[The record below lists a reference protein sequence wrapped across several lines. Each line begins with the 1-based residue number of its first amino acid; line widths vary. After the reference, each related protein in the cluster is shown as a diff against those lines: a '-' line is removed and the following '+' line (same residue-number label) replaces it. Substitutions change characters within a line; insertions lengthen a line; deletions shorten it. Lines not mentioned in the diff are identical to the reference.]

1 MKPKDGLSAP
11 FAPENAIEGD
21 QPNPE
26 PGRPN
31 SVKLVVAATFTAEPL
46 RQPLEF
52 WAGTL
57 DVPVSIVFAPY
68 AQLMQQLL
76 EERSLLSR
84 NHKGLNVI
92 LLRSEDWLR
101 NLDSTASEQLKSSLI
116 QTGTQEFTAALESF
130 SLRNGATL
138 LLFLCPPAN
147 SANVDW
153 ISDSDGHIARKCS
166 DLPNVYCFTH
176 SELVALYPMTGCYD
190 PNADRLGHVPYMDEY
205 FYALATR
212 IARSMAMFYKP
223 PRKVIAVDCDNTLW
237 HGICGE
243 DGAAGIQLTP
253 SHLRLQAL
261 LRNQYD
267 QGMLLCLCSK
277 NNSGDVDAV
286 FASRSD
292 MSLAPSH
299 FITSRVNWL
308 PKSANLRSLA
318 QELDLSLDSFIFI
331 DDDPFECAEV
341 KTNCPSVLTLQFPRD
356 PAEVPRFL
364 EHNWAFDRIR
374 IKSSAKP
381 RSEQY
386 RANQQ
391 RKAALEEAPSIQEFL
406 SSLNLVVSIK
416 SAVSSE
422 LGRVAELLARTNQF
436 NLTTIRRSLSEVA
449 ALIRENAFTVLVVHA
464 ADRFGDYG
472 LVGTLFLRDHGT
484 SLEVDTFILS
494 CRALGRGVEYR
505 ITNELARMAQET
517 NKETIRFP
525 FRPTARNRPAARFLT
540 DAFGPFRHSLAT
552 DAAESGEAIFI
563 VPTQHAA
570 RLTANYLL
578 EDSSDDTEKS
588 DTEERP
594 NEKADGAPRWY
605 GEAYRLCHLPDLLRE
620 ARRSVTPSPMEP
632 WLSASPTSA
641 TEAMALE
648 IMREVT
654 CFNEIGLHQDL
665 FALGVDSVQ
674 AVRVIARLSAAL
686 NVDLPLTAIFE
697 NPTIASLSAEVD
709 KHRSSA
715 TEFDSLRSDNLAGD
729 ISAHISTL
737 SGDEVLAR
745 LAELEQEV
753 ARERPTNSV
762 DLD

>member
-1 MKPKDGLSAP
+1 MQPKDGLSAP
-11 FAPENAIEGD
+11 FAPEIPIEVD
-21 QPNPE
+21 RPYPE
-26 PGRPN
+26 TGRPT
-31 SVKLVVAATFTAEPL
+31 SVKLIVAATFTAEPL
-46 RQPLEF
+46 RQPLDF

-57 DVPVSIVFAPY
+57 NIPVSIVFAPY

-76 EERSLLSR
+76 EERSLLSS

-92 LLRSEDWLR
+92 LLRPEDWLR
-101 NLDSTASEQLKSSLI
+101 DLDSTVSEHLKSSLI
-116 QTGTQEFTAALESF
+116 RTSTQEFTAALESF
-130 SLRNGATL
+130 SLRNSAML

-147 SANVDW
+147 SANADW
-153 ISDSDGHIARKCS
+153 KSDSDRYIAKKCS
-166 DLPNVYCFTH
+166 DLPNVHCFTH
-176 SELVALYPMTGCYD
+176 ADLVALYPVADCHD
-190 PNADRLGHVPYMDEY
+190 RRADRLGHVPYTDEY
-205 FYALATR
+205 FCALATR
-212 IARSMAMFYKP
+212 IARWMAMSYKP

-243 DGAAGIQLTP
+243 VGAVGIELTS
-253 SHLRLQAL
+253 SHLRLQDL

-292 MSLAPSH
+292 MTLTPSH
-299 FITSRVNWL
+299 FIASRVNWL

-318 QELDLSLDSFIFI
+318 QELDLSLDSFMFI

-341 KTNCPSVLTLQFPRD
+341 KTNCPSVLALQFPRD

-364 EHNWAFDRIR
+364 EHNWAFDRNR
-374 IKSSAKP
+374 VNGSAKP

-391 RKAALEEAPSIQEFL
+391 RKAALETAPSIQEFL
-406 SSLNLVVSIK
+406 SSLNLVVSVK
-416 SAVSSE
+416 PAAASE

-436 NLTTIRRSLSEVA
+436 NLTTIRRSLSEVT
-449 ALIRENAFTVLVVHA
+449 ALFRENTFIVLVVHA

-472 LVGTLFLRDHGT
+472 LVGTLFLRAGDT

-505 ITNELARMAQET
+505 VTNELARMAQEA
-517 NKETIRFP
+517 NKETISFP
-525 FRPTARNRPAARFLT
+525 FRPTSRNRPAGRFLMDAFGQFKHSLLT
-540 DAFGPFRHSLAT
+540 DAP
-552 DAAESGEAIFI
+552 DSGEAIFI

-570 RLTANYLL
+570 QLTANYLL
-578 EDSSDDTEKS
+578 EGSTDETDKS
-588 DTEERP
+588 NTEERP
-594 NEKADGAPRWY
+594 TQNSGRAVGWY
-605 GEAYRLCHLPDLLRE
+605 EDSYRLSHIPDLLRE
-620 ARRSVTPSPMEP
+620 VRRSLSPSPIQTQ
-632 WLSASPTSA
+632 LSASPTSA

-648 IMREVT
+648 IVREVASLT
-654 CFNEIGLHQDL
+654 EVGLHQDL

-674 AVRVIARLSAAL
+674 AVRVISRISAAL

-697 NPTIASLSAEVD
+697 NPTIASLSSEVD
-709 KHRSSA
+709 KHRPSA
-715 TEFDSLRSDNLAGD
+715 TKFDSLRSDNLARD
-729 ISAHISTL
+729 ISEHISTL

-753 ARERPTNSV
+753 ARERRTKPA